1 MAEELGSSLKRGS
14 DAYASSVAFFT
25 HSLDAVLFT
34 APDGRIL
41 DANDAACR
49 LLEMDK
55 DEICRR
61 GRAGLADP
69 ADPRWAAAVA
79 ERARAGRF
87 LGPLSLCRGDG
98 TTIELVV
105 SSAVFTDRDGEAR
118 TVTVMRAA
126 ETPARLDTSTPNLV
140 LMDPCGVANRPAFV
154 ALGEQQCRKAEREHL
169 PIGLLYARLSGTRG
183 AGGTRLRLPSDAL
196 RTSFAALF
204 GEDCGWGDV
213 LGRVG
218 ENDFAMLVSD
228 DNAGT
233 RAIARSVSVRV
244 RGYNDRASG
253 RLRIHLGG
261 MPVVSDQTVVELLEL
276 AAARMHEHV
285 ASPHDGGASG
295 CCFFSLNDPSVPLHV
310 DADAAGPATA
320 LTARELAVLRLLA
333 LHRSNKEIAEA
344 LFLSLNT
351 VKTHLS
357 HVYAKLGVTSRQE
370 ALAVARHDGLVPRRP
385 TITARAAEAEP
396 AAPPT
401 EPDGHAAKHAPG
413 REEVVAPFGVS
424 SADATKAPGA
434 TPSYLANP
442 LASVIHALTA
452 ATDADEILD
461 VVMTHGLRGFQADGA
476 IITFIDGDRL
486 VPVAA
491 RGYPHESIAAFLP
504 APIGLQLPLNVAATQ
519 RTTVYVASRD
529 EATKRFPELALSPLA
544 RSNAWIATPLIAA
557 GNCLGALG
565 ISFLE
570 PHEFTTPE
578 REYIELLADLCTL
591 SLRSQRDEPATAARP
606 PT

>member
-1 MAEELGSSLKRGS
+1 
-14 DAYASSVAFFT
+14 
-25 HSLDAVLFT
+25 
-34 APDGRIL
+34 
-41 DANDAACR
+41 
-49 LLEMDK
+49 
-55 DEICRR
+55 
-61 GRAGLADP
+61 
-69 ADPRWAAAVA
+69 
-79 ERARAGRF
+79 
-87 LGPLSLCRGDG
+87 
-98 TTIELVV
+98 
-105 SSAVFTDRDGEAR
+105 
-118 TVTVMRAA
+118 
-126 ETPARLDTSTPNLV
+126 
-140 LMDPCGVANRPAFV
+140 
-154 ALGEQQCRKAEREHL
+154 
-169 PIGLLYARLSGTRG
+169 
-183 AGGTRLRLPSDAL
+183 
-196 RTSFAALF
+196 
-204 GEDCGWGDV
+204 V

-253 RLRIHLGG
+253 RLRVHLGG
-261 MPVVSDQTVVELLEL
+261 MPVVSDQTVVELLEH
-276 AAARMHEHV
+276 AAAGMHEHV
-285 ASPHDGGASG
+285 ASPHDGGPSG
-295 CCFFSLNDPSVPLHV
+295 CCFFSLNDPSVQLHV

-413 REEVVAPFGVS
+413 RDEVVAPFGVS
-424 SADATKAPGA
+424 SADTTKAPGA
-434 TPSYLANP
+434 TPSYLANL

-461 VVMTHGLRGFQADGA
+461 VVMEHGLCGFQADGA
-476 IITFIDGDRL
+476 IITFIDGNRL

-491 RGYPHESIAAFLP
+491 RGYPHDSIAAFLP
-504 APIGLQLPLNVAATQ
+504 APIGLQLPLNIAAAQ

-529 EATKRFPELALSPLA
+529 EATKRFPELAVSPLA

-591 SLRSQRDEPATAARP
+591 SLRSQRDEPATAPRP